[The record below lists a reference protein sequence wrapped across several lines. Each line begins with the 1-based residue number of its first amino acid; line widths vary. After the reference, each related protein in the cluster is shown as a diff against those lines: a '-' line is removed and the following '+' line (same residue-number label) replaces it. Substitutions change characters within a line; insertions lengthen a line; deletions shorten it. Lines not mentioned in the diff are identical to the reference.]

1 MDSELSRP
9 VEEKYPV
16 TTETILQLL
25 DEIKKYTSLLEM
37 TTNVLNVQNNQL
49 SELRNENRDLLAK
62 INKLRQER
70 DGKLSKEDIMKKL
83 QIYEYY

>member
-1 MDSELSRP
+1 MDSELSHP
-9 VEEKYPV
+9 VEKKYPV

-25 DEIKKYTSLLEM
+25 AEIKKYISLLEM